1 MAKKARKAK
10 VEITL
15 DGKNVSGDLA
25 PYLKSLTFDD
35 KTSNEVDEITIT
47 LDDRDELFCDA
58 WMPMIGD
65 SLEVSIKCFDWDE
78 SDDEQTLYC
87 GSFEI
92 DLVTESGPPSIIEI
106 KAVSLFNSDIRRTLN
121 SKKWQKTSLKAICEE
136 VAKLHGLKYK
146 FVSESIKNKS
156 GTTIAVD
163 DDAVEIAETSQNDQS
178 DLAFVVKLAEDNG
191 YVVKLDDEYLTLC
204 SQTYLETQKPLLTIS
219 KYDISGRSSG
229 RQGFNLYKEAVARY
243 FCPKCKKSIKKKV
256 SHNEV
261 INNPE
266 WLKEHTKPRS
276 SKAKKQSETV
286 PTKPVSFFAKNGGS
300 RTLIIRQKFSSI
312 QEAERV
318 AQAQLVKKN
327 SGEWKISGSVMGNP
341 FLMSGSCIE
350 IVDYGQFDGI
360 YYIET
365 TTHTVSNGYKTSFVA
380 HKAHIEGQV

>member
-1 MAKKARKAK
+1 MANRARKTK

-25 PYLKSLTFDD
+25 PYLKSLTFED

-47 LDDRDELFCDA
+47 IDDRDELFCDA

-65 SLEVSIKCFDWDE
+65 SLEVSIKCYDWDD

-92 DLVTESGPPSIIEI
+92 DLVTESGPPSTVEI
-106 KAVSLFNSDIRRTLN
+106 KAVSLFNSDIRRTIN
-121 SKKWQKTSLKAICEE
+121 SRKWQKTSLKSICEDI
-136 VAKLHGLKYK
+136 AKRHGLKYK
-146 FVSESIKNKS
+146 FVSESIIENGK
-156 GTTIAVD
+156 TIAVD
-163 DDAVEIAETSQNDQS
+163 DDTVEITETSQNDQS
-178 DLAFVVKLAEDNG
+178 DLDFVVKLADDNG

-219 KYDISGRSSG
+219 KYEISGRSSG

-243 FCPKCKKSIKKKV
+243 FCPKSKKGISKKV
-256 SHNEV
+256 SHSEI

-276 SKAKKQSETV
+276 SKAKKVQTI

-300 RTLIIRQKFSSI
+300 RTLIIRQKFNSI
-312 QEAERV
+312 QEAERI
-318 AQAQLVKKN
+318 AKAQLAKKN

-341 FLMSGSCIE
+341 FLMSGICIE
-350 IVDYGQFDGI
+350 IVDYGQFDGV
-360 YYIET
+360 YYVET
-365 TTHTVSNGYKTSFVA
+365 TTHSRSNGYKTSFVA